1 MPEHMP
7 CIATR
12 CPIYHSFLPRPESE
26 NCHPRFLPCL
36 HEHCKIALTP
46 PLSQFYNQMGEHLRT
61 LRVPGGSGGGV
72 NGISWEGNGLRLA
85 LAVDSFVYFANV
97 RPDYKWGFFCNTLV
111 YAFNR
116 PDRAE
121 HCVMFWDTK

>member
-1 MPEHMP
+1 MHQLA
-7 CIATR
+7 ISSLT
-12 CPIYHSFLPRPESE
+12 
-26 NCHPRFLPCL
+26 
-36 HEHCKIALTP
+36 ALSPAASP
-46 PLSQFYNQMGEHLRT
+46 PSSHTQFYSQMGEHLRT
-61 LRVPGGSGGGV
+61 LRVPGSGV

-97 RPDYKWGFFCNTLV
+97 RPDYKWGYFCNTLV

>member
-1 MPEHMP
+1 VWPTH
-7 CIATR
+7 
-12 CPIYHSFLPRPESE
+12 YW
-26 NCHPRFLPCL
+26 
-36 HEHCKIALTP
+36 
-46 PLSQFYNQMGEHLRT
+46 SQFYNYMGEHLRT
-61 LRVPGGSGGGV
+61 LRVPG
-72 NGISWEGNGLRLA
+72 NGITGLSWEGNGLRLA